1 MAKALK
7 GMIGAVAIVY
17 AMHWVPVGVA
27 DLYQTDPLRKLIIVE
42 CVW

>member
-1 MAKALK
+1 MAKASK

-17 AMHWVPVGVA
+17 AMHWVPVGVVE
-27 DLYQTDPLRKLIIVE
+27 LYQTDLLLKLITEE